1 MAAKKTREEV
11 IEWSK
16 EGEPAPSVLAWDVS
30 KSDPASPEALI
41 PMLRDMILR
50 LCVKQYP
57 CLNCTFALATH
68 GKYDAAFGI
77 GTFALANQAL
87 DLHGTF
93 DMDARLSQTTTGV
106 KSFLL
111 RAVNPFF
118 AKPGGGTRI
127 PFKIGG
133 TAKFPIYSLDRHR
146 KNDDKTQTTNK
157 SNSADTPGN

>member
-1 MAAKKTREEV
+1 VFTNHG
-11 IEWSK
+11 IEQKVDKLSMRSQ
-16 EGEPAPSVLAWDVS
+16 GNTGDVPQDENVATEM
-30 KSDPASPEALI
+30 KGRFRLQDG
-41 PMLRDMILR
+41 MIAFAD
-50 LCVKQYP
+50 
-57 CLNCTFALATH
+57 LNFRVPGANVNV
-68 GKYDAAFGI
+68 I

-111 RAVNPFF
+111 RAADPFF

-127 PFKIGG
+127 RFKIGG
-133 TAKFPIYSLDRHR
+133 TAKFPIYGLDRHS

-157 SNSADTPGN
+157 SSSAGAPGN